1 MILTKKIR
9 LKPSSAQTN
18 ALFQSAGTARWAYNW
33 TLGKQKDNYENG
45 GKFLSDNIVRKELTQ
60 LKKTDEFSWLT
71 NVSNNVAKQAVKDA
85 CNAYKRFF
93 TKQSGF
99 PRFKKKHRTAPSFYN
114 DNVKLKSK
122 PNKTIL
128 LEKIGWV
135 KTNEQ
140 LPCGVKYINPRIKF
154 DGKYWYLTVGI
165 ESEDVDSKLSNEVLG
180 IDVGIKELAVVS
192 DGRVY
197 KNINKTKE
205 VKRLNKRLRRLQR
218 QVSRKYEKNREGNR
232 YVKTSNILKV
242 EHQIKLVHRRLTNI
256 RNNHLHQTTADIV
269 KTKPC
274 KVVVED
280 LNVSNM
286 MKNRH
291 LAKAIAHQKL
301 NEFNRQLEYKCQKF
315 GIEFVKA
322 DRWFPSS
329 KMCSQ
334 CKTIKKDL
342 KLSDRTYHCECGNHL
357 DRDLNASLNLAN
369 YSVELINS
377 H

>member
-1 MILTKKIR
+1 M
-9 LKPSSAQTN
+9 
-18 ALFQSAGTARWAYNW
+18 
-33 TLGKQKDNYENG
+33 
-45 GKFLSDNIVRKELTQ
+45 
-60 LKKTDEFSWLT
+60 
-71 NVSNNVAKQAVKDA
+71 
-85 CNAYKRFF
+85 
-93 TKQSGF
+93 
-99 PRFKKKHRTAPSFYN
+99 
-114 DNVKLKSK
+114 
-122 PNKTIL
+122 
-128 LEKIGWV
+128 
-135 KTNEQ
+135 
-140 LPCGVKYINPRIKF
+140 
-154 DGKYWYLTVGI
+154 TVGI
-165 ESEDVDSKLSNEVLG
+165 ESGVVESKLSNEVLG

-192 DGRVY
+192 DDRVY

-242 EHQIKLVHRRLTNI
+242 ERQIKLVHRRLTNI

-342 KLSDRTYHCECGNHL
+342 RLSDRTYHCECGNHL